1 MLVGVELYRVRLP
14 LIRPFRAAHGSRE
27 VREAVLVRAVT
38 SDAEGW
44 GECVAPEE
52 PTYVPE
58 YLDGE
63 LEVLR
68 RFLLPGVLRAADDPL
83 GGLAGAAVRV
93 RGHAMAKAA
102 LEAAFLDAHLRAR
115 GVSLAAHLGAE
126 RAAVDAGVAVG
137 MAPSAA
143 ALVEEVA
150 AWVEAGY
157 RFVKLKI
164 APGWDA
170 APVRAVRERFPDLSL
185 AVDANGSYGGAG
197 ATALRALDEY
207 GLTLIEQPL
216 PPGDLLG
223 HAELRASLQTPVCL
237 DESVTSAEAAAT
249 AIHLG
254 ACAVVNVKASRVGGV
269 AEARRVHDV
278 CRDAGVPVRCG
289 GMLETGIGRAAS
301 VALAALPGFTLPSDL
316 AASARYYERD
326 LTVPFVLEDGRLR
339 VPVGPGIGVD
349 PLPDALAAATVWREW
364 FPAETRPR
372 SRDEEVADG
381 AHRGEDR
388 EAR

>member
-1 MLVGVELYRVRLP
+1 MLEGVELYRVRLP
-14 LIRPFRAAHGSRE
+14 LVRPFRAAHGSRE
-27 VREAVLVRAVT
+27 VRQALLVRAVT

-63 LEVLR
+63 SDVLR
-68 RFLLPGVLRAADDPL
+68 RFLLPAVLRSAHDPMAA
-83 GGLAGAAVRV
+83 LAAASFRV
-93 RGHAMAKAA
+93 RGHAMAKAG
-102 LEAAFLDAHLRAR
+102 LEAALLDAKLRAR
-115 GVSLAAHLGAE
+115 GVPLAAHLGAT
-126 RAAVDAGVAVG
+126 RATVEAGVAVG
-137 MAPSAA
+137 MAPSPA

-170 APVRAVRERFPDLSL
+170 EPVRAVRDCFPDLAL
-185 AVDANGSYGGAG
+185 AVDANGSYGRAE
-197 ATALRALDEY
+197 AVALRALGDC

-216 PPGDLLG
+216 PPEDLLG
-223 HAELRASLQTPVCL
+223 HAELAASLDTPVCL
-237 DESVTSAEAAAT
+237 DESITSSHAAAT

-254 ACAVVNVKASRVGGV
+254 ACAVVNVKASRVGGL
-269 AEARRVHDV
+269 AEARRVHEV
-278 CRDAGVPVRCG
+278 CRGAGVGLRCG

-316 AASARYYERD
+316 SASARYYAPD
-326 LTVPFVLEDGRLR
+326 LTVPFLLEEGHLR
-339 VPVGPGIGVD
+339 VPTGPGIGVD
-349 PLPDALAAATVWREW
+349 PLPDALAAATVSREW
-364 FPAETRPR
+364 FPAET
-372 SRDEEVADG
+372 
-381 AHRGEDR
+381 
-388 EAR
+388 